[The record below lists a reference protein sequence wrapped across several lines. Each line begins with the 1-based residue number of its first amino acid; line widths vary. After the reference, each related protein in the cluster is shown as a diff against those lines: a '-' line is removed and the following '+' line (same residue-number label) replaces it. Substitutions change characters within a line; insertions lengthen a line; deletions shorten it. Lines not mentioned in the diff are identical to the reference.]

1 MTPAKIPVTEREQHD
16 VPVVGGGIAG
26 ISAAVSA
33 ARAGADV
40 LRGHDLLLRE
50 GKTLGR
56 CPKPRLDPS
65 WKKGLRTPRTFTE
78 KGIPPNLRTVKFIR
92 YVCWGVCP
100 SQ

>member
-16 VPVVGGGIAG
+16 VLVVGGGIAG

-40 LRGHDLLLRE
+40 LLRE

-56 CPKPRLDPS
+56 RPKPCLDPS

>member
-1 MTPAKIPVTEREQHD
+1 MTSAKIPVTEREQHD

-40 LRGHDLLLRE
+40 LRGNDLLLRE

-56 CPKPRLDPS
+56 RPKPCLDPS
-65 WKKGLRTPRTFTE
+65 SKKGLSRVWDGVPRSFY
-78 KGIPPNLRTVKFIR
+78 G
-92 YVCWGVCP
+92 
-100 SQ
+100 S

>member
-16 VPVVGGGIAG
+16 VLVVGGGIAG

-56 CPKPRLDPS
+56 CPKPRL
-65 WKKGLRTPRTFTE
+65 
-78 KGIPPNLRTVKFIR
+78 NL
-92 YVCWGVCP
+92 
-100 SQ
+100 S

>member
-26 ISAAVSA
+26 ISAAVPA

-50 GKTLGR
+50 GKTLGL
-56 CPKPRLDPS
+56 CPKPRLNLS
-65 WKKGLRTPRTFTE
+65 QKKGLGIQRISLRRAYPRLKYRKDFTVR
-78 KGIPPNLRTVKFIR
+78 GS
-92 YVCWGVCP
+92 GVCP